1 MIGEKT
7 KMNNSNFTLNS
18 ENLLKLIDMDK
29 YKGIRNISSIISKDM
44 KNTSYKLALL
54 RAFCD
59 ISEKFFNCIDLSH
72 KDKAGIPIDF
82 VADLWILYYW
92 EFINSDKFF
101 PQRRGE
107 SPESFRKIAFRNELT
122 DFVEKYRDSG
132 GLSGFYN
139 DYINNKVQFPKLY
152 NKLKDKLKNT
162 IIKGPVF
169 YSGNYNGENP
179 FNYSNNQIWMDSELW
194 YEITAFNYLIRESV
208 ILKWVEFVREISE
221 LTIGAGTIL
230 EKLIINPVHERD
242 VSNAR
247 DVFMKLDDIKC
258 VWTHGSIKKFEVDH
272 IIPFS
277 LWKNNDLWNLL
288 PTRPDVNNRKRD
300 KLPTNKLLI
309 SSKDLIIH
317 YWQIL
322 EKDLPI
328 RFLQEVNKFNGN
340 FKDEYM
346 IKNWENITFKNLVKS
361 IEYTAIQRGCERWE
375 A

>member
-1 MIGEKT
+1 
-7 KMNNSNFTLNS
+7 
-18 ENLLKLIDMDK
+18 MDK

>member
-1 MIGEKT
+1 VIGEKT